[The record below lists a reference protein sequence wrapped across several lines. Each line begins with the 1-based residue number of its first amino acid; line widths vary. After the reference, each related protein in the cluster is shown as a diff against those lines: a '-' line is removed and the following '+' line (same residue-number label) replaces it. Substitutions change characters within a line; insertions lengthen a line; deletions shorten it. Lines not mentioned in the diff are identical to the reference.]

1 LKEDAMSIVVE
12 HHNGV
17 EVVRINRPEAKN
29 AINPEVSRGI
39 DAAFEHAA
47 TDPSVRVAV
56 LTGTGDTFC
65 AGGDLKVVAAGR
77 GAEFMKGGGETFGQM
92 FRDFPKPII
101 AAVNGTAVA
110 GGFELVLACDLVVA
124 AETARFGLLEVKRGL
139 FAAGGGLVRLPGR
152 IPVNVAMELA
162 IGGAMID
169 ARRGFELGL
178 VNRVVPTD
186 QVIDAAI
193 ALAMEIAANAPLAV
207 RASRAIIRTAS
218 ECTEAEAWERNAEL
232 QHEVFGHPD
241 SIEGSAA
248 FAEKRAPVWTSS

>member
-1 LKEDAMSIVVE
+1 
-12 HHNGV
+12 
-17 EVVRINRPEAKN
+17 
-29 AINPEVSRGI
+29 
-39 DAAFEHAA
+39 
-47 TDPSVRVAV
+47 
-56 LTGTGDTFC
+56 
-65 AGGDLKVVAAGR
+65 
-77 GAEFMKGGGETFGQM
+77 M

-152 IPVNVAMELA
+152 IPVNIAMELA

-169 ARRGFELGL
+169 AQRGFELGL

-186 QVIDAAI
+186 QVMDAAI
-193 ALAMEIAANAPLAV
+193 AFGTEIAANAPLAV
-207 RASRAIIRTAS
+207 RASRAIVRTAC
-218 ECTEAEAWERNAEL
+218 EHTEAEAWERNAEL
-232 QHEVFGHPD
+232 QRAVFRHPD

>member
-1 LKEDAMSIVVE
+1 MSIVVE

-29 AINPEVSRGI
+29 AINPEVAHGI
-39 DAAFEHAA
+39 DVAFQHAA
-47 TDPSVRVAV
+47 TDPAVRVAV
-56 LTGTGDTFC
+56 LTGTGDTFS
-65 AGGDLKVVAAGR
+65 AGGDLKVVASGR
-77 GAEFMKGGGETFGQM
+77 GSEFLKGNGETFGQM

-139 FAAGGGLVRLPGR
+139 FAAGGGLVKLPGR
-152 IPVNVAMELA
+152 IPVNIAMELA
-162 IGGAMID
+162 VGGAMID
-169 ARRGFELGL
+169 AQRGYELGL

-186 QVIDAAI
+186 QVISAAI
-193 ALAMEIAANAPLAV
+193 AFATEIAANAPLAV
-207 RASRAIIRTAS
+207 RASRTIIRTAS
-218 ECTEAEAWERNAEL
+218 ERTEAEAWVRNAEL
-232 QHEVFGHPD
+232 QREVFSHPD
-241 SIEGSAA
+241 SIEGAAA